1 MDVVVL
7 NPSLAQL
14 EKSAPSVSLA
24 TLGIFFLLFFLSVWY
39 FEGLGVFLGGLFF
52 WSLCKAFRL
61 FVFAVIFFCFV
72 CIFCTS
78 AV

>member
-1 MDVVVL
+1 MNVVVL

-39 FEGLGVFLGGLFF
+39 FGELGVFLGGLFF
-52 WSLCKAFRL
+52 LVTLFLCGAFL
-61 FVFAVIFFCFV
+61 FVCLFLQ
-72 CIFCTS
+72 
-78 AV
+78 

>member
-24 TLGIFFLLFFLSVWY
+24 TLGIFF
-39 FEGLGVFLGGLFF
+39 
-52 WSLCKAFRL
+52 
-61 FVFAVIFFCFV
+61 FAVFSFCLVF
-72 CIFCTS
+72 
-78 AV
+78 